1 MTDETST
8 GERNKARWRAL
19 QETLNRGDFDA
30 MDDFFHDDFEYSN
43 PSRPDLKGYAGWK
56 QSPMANY
63 RIFNPSTYSVKR
75 MVADGD
81 DVWALCNQTG
91 THSNSLYMGI
101 EASGRSFD
109 IDWVSIITFRDGK
122 ITKIVSIADVLG
134 KFVQLGVINKDLTP
148 VQPYDR

>member
-1 MTDETST
+1 MTDNAV
-8 GERNKARWRAL
+8 GEHNMARWREL

-30 MDDFFHDDFEYSN
+30 MDDFFHPDFEYSN
-43 PSRPDLKGYAGWK
+43 PSRPDLKGYQAWK
-56 QSPMANY
+56 ASPMANY
-63 RIFNPSTYSVKR
+63 RIFSPSTYSVKR

-91 THSNSLYMGI
+91 THSSSLYMGI

-109 IDWVSIITFRDGK
+109 IDWVSIISFRDGK

-134 KFVQLGVINKDLTP
+134 KFVQLGVLNKDLTP
-148 VQPYDR
+148 VNPYDR